1 MASIIKIG
9 ASWRAQVRR
18 KGFKPITESFPTK
31 AMAQKWATK
40 IESEIDSKKYQDG
53 RGLADISLEKLID
66 RYIEEIGAEKTF
78 GKNKAA
84 VLASLKQN
92 LGDLNLSE
100 LTDDR
105 LTRYVKDR
113 RASGAGGVT
122 INIDLTYLGTVLK
135 TARQLWKIPV
145 SLDPVT
151 VARANM
157 GHLGISTRSNERDR
171 RPTSDEIKRLCAYFD
186 DRSELPM
193 RDIINFAIATAMRLS
208 EIVGLRWENL
218 NRKDKTIVIK
228 DRKHP
233 RQKKGNDQEVPLL
246 GDAYKIA
253 LRQPQDG
260 DLIFPY
266 KAETISTIFPRAC
279 TELKI
284 VDLHFHD
291 FRHEGVSRLFE
302 QGYMIEQVAL
312 VSGHRDWKM
321 LARYTQIK
329 AKDLHRDGKNGKA

>member
-1 MASIIKIG
+1 MASTIKIG
-9 ASWRAQVRR
+9 DSWRTTVSP
-18 KGFKPITESFPTK
+18 KGAKRITKSFPTK
-31 AMAQKWATK
+31 AMAKAWGTK
-40 IESEIDSKKYQDG
+40 IEAEINSKKYQDG
-53 RGLADISLEKLID
+53 RGLASVTLESLID
-66 RYIEEIGAEKTF
+66 RYIEEIGVEKTF

-84 VLASLKQN
+84 VLASLKMS
-92 LGDLNLSE
+92 LGDLSLSE

-113 RASGAGGVT
+113 RANGAGGVT
-122 INIDLTYLGTVLK
+122 INIDLTYLGSVLK

-145 SLDPVT
+145 SLEPIT

-171 RPTSDEIKRLCAYFD
+171 RPTNDEIKRLCAYFD
-186 DRSELPM
+186 QRSELPM

-208 EIVGLRWENL
+208 EIVGLRWEHL

-284 VDLHFHD
+284 ADLHFHD
-291 FRHEGVSRLFE
+291 LRHEGVSRLFE

-321 LARYTQIK
+321 LARYTQIR
-329 AKDLHRDGKNGKA
+329 AKDLHRGKV